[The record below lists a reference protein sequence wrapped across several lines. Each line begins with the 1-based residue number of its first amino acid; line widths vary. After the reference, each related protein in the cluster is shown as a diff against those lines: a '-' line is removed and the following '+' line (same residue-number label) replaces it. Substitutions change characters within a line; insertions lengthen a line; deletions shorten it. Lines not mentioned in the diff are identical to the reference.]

1 MAWRPAPADSHH
13 PQQDPLTTTPTPH
26 TSAFAYLGKVKT
38 PSKPAGAYRPPGA
51 RGQTT
56 PLHFKREDEG
66 GAAHVSEGVAPSMT
80 GVLNGFGQRRRR
92 EVPGAEAASPLPPGA
107 APGGGVSLTLSNELD
122 EVLSKAAIK
131 NKKKREAKKAKDA
144 AAVAAAAVS
153 TENVDGLV
161 YRDSEPRDRKD
172 HTPNQSRN
180 EQTPRSRSRRDDRD
194 RSATR
199 AGGPR
204 HGGERDEKQQQQQ
217 QQQQRQGASTL
228 ATARPSSGRNASA
241 VGRPTSTETDTTGT
255 AAPDVT
261 VTTPGGGSPEHKKVR
276 GLLKKLRAI
285 DDLKMRLASGE
296 RLEDT
301 QMKKIYT
308 EDAVRKEL
316 EEVGWTG

>member
-26 TSAFAYLGKVKT
+26 TSALAYLGKVKT

-66 GAAHVSEGVAPSMT
+66 GTAHVSEGATSSMT
-80 GVLNGFGQRRRR
+80 SVLNGFGQRRRR

-107 APGGGVSLTLSNELD
+107 APGGGVSLTPSNEPD
-122 EVLSKAAIK
+122 EGLSKAAVK
-131 NKKKREAKKAKDA
+131 NRKKREAKKAKDA
-144 AAVAAAAVS
+144 AAAAAAAAAAS
-153 TENVDGLV
+153 TENADGPFS
-161 YRDSEPRDRKD
+161 RDSEPRDRKD
-172 HTPNQSRN
+172 HARDRSST
-180 EQTPRSRSRRDDRD
+180 EQTPRSRSRRNDRD
-194 RSATR
+194 GSATT

-204 HGGERDEKQQQQQ
+204 HGGEQGEKQQQQ
-217 QQQQRQGASTL
+217 GASTSV
-228 ATARPSSGRNASA
+228 TARPSSARDASG
-241 VGRPTSTETDTTGT
+241 VERPTSIETDTTGT
-255 AAPDVT
+255 AAPDLT
-261 VTTPGGGSPEHKKVR
+261 LTTPGGGSPEHKKVR

-285 DDLKMRLASGE
+285 DELKMRLAGGE

-301 QMKKIYT
+301 QMKKIHT